1 MAVPSTGAISL
12 NDFHVEAGGSNNSQ
26 CSLNDADIRDLIDK
40 SSGATMSFNEWYGAS
55 GILWEV
61 TLTNG
66 ETGNK
71 NDQVRGF
78 IQNGGYPSAGSL
90 SDTTIDF
97 ANGATCG
104 GIYWVNANSGLLF
117 FDSGANTTQNS
128 FTTMKIGSATFN
140 QSDAGFDTSTGS
152 GMYSWG
158 GGITNPMPASVG
170 GTTTVVFE

>member
-40 SSGATMSFNEWYGAS
+40 SSGATMSFNEWYGATAV
-55 GILWEV
+55 LWEV

-71 NDQVRGF
+71 NDTVRGF
-78 IQNGGYPSAGSL
+78 IQNGNYPSAGSL

-97 ANGATCG
+97 ASGATCG
-104 GIYWVNANSGLLF
+104 GIYWVNTAGLF
-117 FDSGANTTQNS
+117 FDSGSNSTQGI
-128 FTTMKIGSATFN
+128 FTTMKIGSTTFAN
-140 QSDAGFDTSTGS
+140 NAAGFDTSSGS

-158 GGITNPMPASVG
+158 GVANPMPGSPG
-170 GTTTVVFE
+170 DTITVVFE